1 MGRMREA
8 IEDYIEYLQQSA
20 VENRK
25 EADKAYEAE
34 DLGLAGFYR
43 GKWITNE
50 GTAIAL
56 TTILSKYKEEEQ

>member
-1 MGRMREA
+1 MKEA
-8 IEDYIEYLQQSA
+8 IEEYINHLQKTA

-25 EADKAYEAE
+25 EADKAYETE

-43 GKWITNE
+43 GKWIENE

-56 TTILSKYKEEEQ
+56 TTVLSKYKEEEQ

>member
-1 MGRMREA
+1 MREA
-8 IEDYIEYLQQSA
+8 IGEYIERLQQSA

-34 DLGLAGFYR
+34 DLGLAGYYK
-43 GKWITNE
+43 GQWIANE

>member
-1 MGRMREA
+1 MREA
-8 IEDYIEYLQQSA
+8 IEEYIEQLQKSA

-43 GKWITNE
+43 GKWIANE
-50 GTAIAL
+50 ETAVKL
-56 TTILSKYKEEEQ
+56 TVILSKYKEEEQ

>member
-1 MGRMREA
+1 MREA
-8 IEDYIEYLQQSA
+8 IEEYIEQLQQSA

-25 EADKAYEAE
+25 EADKAYDNE
-34 DLGLAGFYR
+34 DLGLAGYYK
-43 GKWITNE
+43 GQWIANE

>member
-1 MGRMREA
+1 MERMKEA
-8 IEDYIEYLQQSA
+8 IKGYINHLQQSA

-43 GKWITNE
+43 GKWIANE

-56 TTILSKYKEEEQ
+56 ATILSKYKEEER

>member
-1 MGRMREA
+1 MREA
-8 IEDYIEYLQQSA
+8 IEEYIEQLQQSA

-43 GKWITNE
+43 GKCINNYL
-50 GTAIAL
+50 I
-56 TTILSKYKEEEQ
+56 

>member
-1 MGRMREA
+1 MREA
-8 IEDYIEYLQQSA
+8 IKEFIDQLQQSA

-25 EADKAYEAE
+25 RADSAYDNE
-34 DLGLAGFYR
+34 DLGLSGFYK
-43 GKWITNE
+43 GQWIANE

>member
-1 MGRMREA
+1 MREA
-8 IEDYIEYLQQSA
+8 IEKYIEQLQQSA
-20 VENRK
+20 LENRK

-43 GKWITNE
+43 GKWIANE

-56 TTILSKYKEEEQ
+56 RTILSKYKEEEQ

>member
-1 MGRMREA
+1 MRKA
-8 IEDYIEYLQQSA
+8 IEEYIEQLQLSA

-25 EADKAYEAE
+25 EADKAYDDE

-43 GKWITNE
+43 GKWISNE

-56 TTILSKYKEEEQ
+56 MTILSKYKEEEQ

>member
-1 MGRMREA
+1 MKEA
-8 IEDYIEYLQQSA
+8 IKGYINHLQQSA

-43 GKWITNE
+43 GKWIANE

-56 TTILSKYKEEEQ
+56 ATILSKYKEEER

>member
-1 MGRMREA
+1 MREE
-8 IEDYIEYLQQSA
+8 IKEYIEQLQLSA

-25 EADKAYEAE
+25 QADKAYEAE
-34 DLGLAGFYR
+34 DLGLAGFYK
-43 GKWITNE
+43 GQWIANE